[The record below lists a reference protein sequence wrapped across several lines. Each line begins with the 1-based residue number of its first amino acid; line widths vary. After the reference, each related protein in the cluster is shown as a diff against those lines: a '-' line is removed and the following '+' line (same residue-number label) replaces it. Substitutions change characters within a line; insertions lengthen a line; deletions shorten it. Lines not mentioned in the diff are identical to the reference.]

1 MYADRATAK
10 SFYWPPENV
19 RGMTHS
25 KISYDEV
32 DPVAGGMHF
41 MREPLGCEQLGVTVV
56 ECDPG
61 WEGKPHDHA
70 DEGEE
75 EVYLLVEGEAT
86 MTVEGER
93 VPLSAGDALRVEPGA
108 RRQIQNGETESR
120 FVVVG
125 AP

>member
-1 MYADRATAK
+1 M
-10 SFYWPPENV
+10 S
-19 RGMTHS
+19 HS
-25 KISYDEV
+25 KIRYDEV
-32 DPVAGGMHF
+32 DQVADAMHF
-41 MREPLGCEQLGVTVV
+41 LREPLDCEQLGLTVV
-56 ECDPG
+56 DCPPG

-86 MTVEGER
+86 ITVDGED
-93 VPLSAGDALRVEPGA
+93 VSLAAGDALRVAPGA
-108 RRQIQNGETESR
+108 RRQIHNGDTEST

>member
-1 MYADRATAK
+1 
-10 SFYWPPENV
+10 
-19 RGMTHS
+19 MTHS

-41 MREPLGCEQLGVTVV
+41 MWEPLGCEQLGVTVV

-93 VPLSAGDALRVEPGA
+93 VSLSAGDALRVEPGA
-108 RRQIQNGETESR
+108 
-120 FVVVG
+120 
-125 AP
+125 